1 MTQQVFFRPR
11 PDWVGDVIPYSDGGE
26 LKLYYLHECRREPTC
41 GTPWHLVTTTD
52 LVHYEERGEV
62 LPSGGDGAE
71 DFNAYTGSVVR
82 DDDGEYHLYYT
93 ANNPGRLAPDGRS
106 LQLVAHAT
114 STDLVTWVKHPE
126 DTFGA
131 PEGYDPAD
139 WRDPFVYRDPDG
151 EGWSLI
157 LAARHSEGAERRRG
171 VVARLVSD
179 DLRTWRPT
187 APLWDPRRFITQ
199 ECPELFRMGQWWYLV
214 YSEFTDRFVTRYR
227 MSRSPQGPWLAPERD
242 TIDGR
247 GFYAAKSA
255 QWDGRRIFFGWIASR
270 QDERDDGRWLW
281 AGTLAALEAVQA
293 ADGTLDFRQPREV
306 LEAYSQPD
314 YHLRAPLRMGSAE
327 RYESAVLTDV
337 LPRDVR
343 IEADLEWEPGTREIS
358 LLIRT
363 DSEGENGYVLRLEPA
378 LSRMVLDRWPRQVH
392 GTEQWHISGDVPH
405 FIELER
411 PIDLAGRRAHIDVL
425 IKDELLQCCV
435 NRSVCLSASVY
446 DHPSGRVG
454 LAVLDGAAACT
465 RLDTFLMS

>member
-1 MTQQVFFRPR
+1 MTHEVFFRPR
-11 PDWVGDVIPYSDGGE
+11 PDWVGDVIPYADGDE
-26 LKLYYLHECRREPTC
+26 LKLYYLYERRQEPKG

-62 LPSGGDGAE
+62 LASGGEGAE
-71 DFNAYTGSVVR
+71 DLNAYTGSVVQDR
-82 DDDGEYHLYYT
+82 QGGYHLFYT
-93 ANNPGRLAPDGRS
+93 ANNPGRLGPDGRP

-114 STDLVTWVKHPE
+114 SADLVTWVKHPG

-131 PEGYDPAD
+131 PESYDPAD
-139 WRDPFVYRDPDG
+139 WRDPFVYPDPDG
-151 EGWSLI
+151 TGWSLI

-411 PIDLAGRRAHIDVL
+411 PIDLAGRRAHINVL

-454 LAVLDGAAACT
+454 LAVLDGAATCT
-465 RLDTFLMS
+465 RLDTFLAS